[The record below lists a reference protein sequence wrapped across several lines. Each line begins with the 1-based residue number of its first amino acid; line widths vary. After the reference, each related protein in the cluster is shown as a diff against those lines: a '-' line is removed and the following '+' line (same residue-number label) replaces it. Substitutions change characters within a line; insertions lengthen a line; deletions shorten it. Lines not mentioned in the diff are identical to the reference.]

1 MKKFLS
7 VIIALMLAL
16 TALSGVAVAE
26 PQNREQVTLT
36 MFSMPANTSGLMEN
50 TWWTNYLKEKLGI
63 TLELLPAGDN
73 DDMQIQALMAADALP
88 DIVIFEGDTYLV
100 NAIKARMLVCL
111 DDYADKMPN
120 AQKYVKPAME
130 YYAKNVSDDGKCYS
144 ISNNIGPK
152 TDSSKLNF
160 TASLRWDLYKQLG
173 MPEIKDVWDYLDV
186 LKAMQDLYPTNEEG
200 QKVYAITG
208 WSDWDGYNMA
218 NAQQVSM
225 QRGIDSGD
233 QIGAKL
239 PFMCLDYSTGE
250 LSGSLVEG
258 SAYIDGLKWY
268 FTANQMGILDPDS
281 MTQNW
286 NTALEKAAA
295 GRLLFNW
302 WDWAVSGYNTPA
314 NVNADS
320 PKGFKTVLPSE
331 SKVPLFTESIVGS
344 GWSWTISAKSANID
358 RCIEYLDFMCNP
370 DEVFVMANGPQ
381 GETWDL
387 DENGAPFLTET
398 GYNALTD
405 GTMVLSEGGK
415 LGDGLGIL
423 NSTPI
428 STGTLSEKYGTVI
441 ASSEWD
447 SYVAPVSKLDADWTA
462 ITGYARAVDQVLA
475 GNNYT
480 TVPLA
485 VNLVGAL
492 PDEMQ
497 MIATQIGDVV
507 KTQSWLAV
515 YAKDEAE
522 FNTIVSD
529 MIVSAQEL
537 GLDELMEYNVSAWN
551 KAVEMAASYQ

>member
-1 MKKFLS
+1 MKKLLS
-7 VIIALMLAL
+7 VMVAVMLAL
-16 TALSGVAVAE
+16 TTLAGVAMAE
-26 PQNREQVTLT
+26 PQSREQITLT

-186 LKAMQDLYPTNEEG
+186 LKAMQDIYPKNEEG

-208 WSDWDGYNMA
+208 WSDWDSYNMA

-225 QRGIDSGD
+225 HRGIDSGD

-250 LSGSLVEG
+250 LSSSLVEG

-281 MTQNW
+281 MTQTW

-302 WDWAVSGYNTPA
+302 WDWAVSGYNIPA
-314 NVNADS
+314 NVNADA
-320 PKGFKTVLPSE
+320 PKGFKAVLPSE

-344 GWSWTISAKSANID
+344 GWSWAISAKSANID

-370 DEVFVMANGPQ
+370 DEVFVLANGPK
-381 GETWDL
+381 GETWDV

-398 GYNALTD
+398 GYSAVTD

-415 LGDGLGIL
+415 LSDGLSIL

-428 STGTLSEKYGTVI
+428 STGMMSEKYGTVI

-462 ITGYARAVDQVLA
+462 TTGYDRAVDQVLA
-475 GNNYT
+475 GKNYT

-485 VNLVGAL
+485 VNLIGAL

-497 MIATQIGDVV
+497 LIATQIGDIV

-515 YAKDEAE
+515 YANDEAE

-529 MIVSAQEL
+529 MIASAQEL
-537 GLDELMEYNVSAWN
+537 GLDELMEYNVSAWQ
-551 KAVEMAASYQ
+551 KAVEMAADYQ